1 GASREHARTSARRG
15 GAADPS
21 AAYVLLA
28 PVRVLH
34 RSQGDREAI
43 PLGRSPLPAPWRDP
57 RDADPLAMGVPVPSG
72 AGARPAF
79 PPRERRGHRPG
90 DLPADL
96 HDPWPDHDLL
106 RRHAGAHRLLRQLP
120 HPAHDRRAGHG
131 VPEAQHVLVLDLPP
145 LSCSSSAPSS
155 PISARRAPAGPPIRL
170 SRPTS
175 ARPVSVRRW
184 SLRRSSL
191 PAFPRRWAR
200 STTSPR

>member
-1 GASREHARTSARRG
+1 LAARTTRRTRRPSGAGNGGGSSREHARTSARRG

-79 PPRERRGHRPG
+79 PPRERRGTRPG
-90 DLPADL
+90 HLPPEIP
-96 HDPWPDHDLL
+96 DPWPAQDLL
-106 RRHAGAHRLLRQLP
+106 RRQPRGQRPLP
-120 HPAHDRRAGHG
+120 QPPPPALQRRAG
-131 VPEAQHVLVLDLPP
+131 PRTPAPQHVHLPDLPP
-145 LSCSSSAPSS
+145 
-155 PISARRAPAGPPIRL
+155 
-170 SRPTS
+170 
-175 ARPVSVRRW
+175 
-184 SLRRSSL
+184 
-191 PAFPRRWAR
+191 FP
-200 STTSPR
+200 